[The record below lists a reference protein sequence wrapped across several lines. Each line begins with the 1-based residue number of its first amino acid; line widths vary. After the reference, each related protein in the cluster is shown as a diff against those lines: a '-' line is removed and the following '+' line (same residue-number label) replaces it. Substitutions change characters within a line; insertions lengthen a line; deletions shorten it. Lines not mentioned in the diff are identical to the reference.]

1 MQGGGLQEA
10 TSARPCWTFH
20 SGHSGLVTRP
30 EPNVR
35 SRPSRLGSGPSPN
48 HPQQTSE
55 QLPTA
60 LERTSA
66 FELRLNAWND
76 RLGRETAVP
85 GRTCLFAASNG
96 NKQTFVHRIANGIY
110 VSPQVQL
117 LKVFLAI
124 LVWQRNSIMSRRL
137 GTPQFDTTDL
147 ARNGL
152 RQLGEG
158 NPANSLVR
166 CQTRANVT
174 KDRQRRVAI
183 RLVPRGNGDKRP
195 SALQAASDQGWVQRR
210 PRQLP
215 RARIGTLSS
224 SNGLMR

>member
-1 MQGGGLQEA
+1 MSSRMGVAALVRVRRPDEVCGRPR
-10 TSARPCWTFH
+10 ARSLKGSNDCSP
-20 SGHSGLVTRP
+20 SRAVTRAVQP
-30 EPNVR
+30 VIA
-35 SRPSRLGSGPSPN
+35 GP
-48 HPQQTSE
+48 T
-55 QLPTA
+55 
-60 LERTSA
+60 
-66 FELRLNAWND
+66 
-76 RLGRETAVP
+76 
-85 GRTCLFAASNG
+85 
-96 NKQTFVHRIANGIY
+96 GI
-110 VSPQVQL
+110 SPQVQL

-195 SALQAASDQGWVQRR
+195 SALQAASDQGWVRRR

-215 RARIGTLSS
+215 RARSVRSPVRTG
-224 SNGLMR
+224 